1 MSKLI
6 HIFKPGTHQPMEG
19 EPISF
24 TLKDFEA
31 TVRAYNMDLHE
42 APLVV
47 GHPKHNNPAYG
58 WVKQMIATPEGL
70 FIEPHQVDEA
80 FAELVRSARFKKISP
95 SFYEPDE
102 PSNPVPGV
110 YYLRH
115 VGFLGAMPPAVK
127 GLKAIEFADGGQGI
141 VCFNENLNE
150 DTNMADAANPTDK
163 KGLLARL
170 VAFLT
175 KELGEEKAA
184 EIITEEGAAAIQGAV
199 ADAAPATVKTDLPAD
214 AGADEILPEVAAQLV
229 AVSEEN
235 QRLKAENEELLE
247 QAEELEIDGE
257 SADFAEV
264 IRRKVKPSHRAAV
277 RAMLKAASKK
287 RGTSKLEFSEGGKN
301 KALTPALQAFIRSLP
316 DVVDFSEVARKSSAP
331 KNTSVNPLLAD
342 AERRASRNK

>member
-31 TVRAYNMDLHE
+31 TARAYNMDLHE

-70 FIEPHQVDEA
+70 FIEPRQVDEE
-80 FAELVRSARFKKISP
+80 FAELVRAARFKKISP

-115 VGFLGAMPPAVK
+115 VGFLGAMPPSVK
-127 GLKAIEFADGGQGI
+127 GLKPIEFADGGQGI

-150 DTNMADAANPTDK
+150 DNPMADEADK
-163 KGLLARL
+163 KGLLTRL
-170 VAFLT
+170 MAFLT
-175 KELGEEKAA
+175 KELGEDKAA
-184 EIITEEGAAAIQGAV
+184 EIISDEGAAAIQDAV
-199 ADAAPATVKTDLPAD
+199 ADAAPATVKTDLPTD

-235 QRLKAENEELLE
+235 QRLKVENEELLTQVEE
-247 QAEELEIDGE
+247 QETETEG
-257 SADFAEV
+257 ADFAEV
-264 IRRKVKPSHRAAV
+264 IRRKVAPRHRAAV
-277 RAMLKAASKK
+277 RAMMKTASKK

-301 KALTPALQAFIRSLP
+301 KPLTPALQAFIRSLP
-316 DVVDFSEVARKSSAP
+316 DVVEFSEVARKGNATR
-331 KNTSVNPLLAD
+331 NTSVNPLLAD
-342 AERRASRNK
+342 AERRANRNK

>member
-31 TVRAYNMDLHE
+31 TARAYHMDVHE

-47 GHPKHNNPAYG
+47 GHPKDNFPAYG
-58 WVKQMIATPEGL
+58 WVKHIIATPEGL
-70 FIEPHQVDEA
+70 FIDSHQVDAE
-80 FAELVRSARFKKISP
+80 FAELVNAGRYKKISP

-102 PSNPVPGV
+102 PCNPVPGV

-115 VGFLGAMPPAVK
+115 VGFLGAVPPSVK
-127 GLKAIEFADGGQGI
+127 GLKPVEFADSGQGI
-141 VCFNENLNE
+141 VSFNENINE

-175 KELGEEKAA
+175 KELGEDKAA
-184 EIITEEGAAAIQGAV
+184 EIISEEGAQAIAV
-199 ADAAPATVKTDLPAD
+199 AVSDAAPEAVKTDLPPD
-214 AGADEILPEVAAQLV
+214 ASADEILPEVAAQLV

-235 QRLKAENEELLE
+235 QRLKAENEELQE

-264 IRRKVKPSHRAAV
+264 LRRKVKPRHRAAV
-277 RAMLKAASKK
+277 RAMVKAASKK
-287 RGTSKLEFSEGGKN
+287 RGSSKLDFSENGKS
-301 KALTPALQAFIRSLP
+301 KPLAPAIQAFIRSLP
-316 DVVDFSEVARKSSAP
+316 DVVDFSEVARKGTAP
-331 KNTSVNPLLAD
+331 KNTTVNPLLAD